1 MSVYHYIDLYLN
13 KKNEWHHKES
23 QVFLSFIR
31 KPPRNFNSDSV
42 KMTNQSTL
50 LIWCWHKHF
59 HGAIYRRVLI
69 QILYMFQVGKFENV
83 VFDK

>member
-31 KPPRNFNSDSV
+31 NHSFNSDSV
-42 KMTNQSTL
+42 KVTNQSTL
-50 LIWCWHKHF
+50 RVWCWYKHF
-59 HGAIYRRVLI
+59 HWAIYRRVLI
-69 QILYMFQVGKFENV
+69 QILYVFQVGKFENV
-83 VFDK
+83 VLDK